1 MTNRLRI
8 FFQRFRNCDSKFI
21 ASLPRGK
28 MGQTKLRSFQ
38 NIYPVF
44 QTLTY
49 ISAADGAAMMDGGCR
64 GNLSIL
70 VCVPHVQSVSYRQL
84 NCPLSLS
91 GIDGACDVNS
101 AATLIRSTLTLS
113 LWVSLSEL
121 CGADGLRTADN
132 NAKEK

>member
-1 MTNRLRI
+1 
-8 FFQRFRNCDSKFI
+8 
-21 ASLPRGK
+21 
-28 MGQTKLRSFQ
+28 
-38 NIYPVF
+38 
-44 QTLTY
+44 
-49 ISAADGAAMMDGGCR
+49 MMDGGYW

-101 AATLIRSTLTLS
+101 AVTLIRSTLSLT